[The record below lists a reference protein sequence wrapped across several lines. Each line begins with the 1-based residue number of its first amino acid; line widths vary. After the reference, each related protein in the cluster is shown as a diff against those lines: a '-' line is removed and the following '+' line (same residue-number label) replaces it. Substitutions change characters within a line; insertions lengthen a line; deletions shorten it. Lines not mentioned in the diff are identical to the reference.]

1 MPKSD
6 QSESLVY
13 FSEKGPDVPELC
25 TAYTETVN
33 NLSDYFGQCRNSYN
47 ERRNEWPGK
56 QDDLRK
62 GGANAFPWKGAS
74 DTEAHV
80 ISERI
85 DTYVS
90 LCMTALTRANIRA
103 YPVEAGDMAQA
114 KVVSSFL
121 KWMTAHYI
129 PRFQQEM
136 EQGANHLFERGLMVT
151 YVGWERYESSYLQS
165 ITLQEIADASPDLAR
180 LILEGTND
188 DQIVVLL
195 QGIYENL
202 TTKRGRKALNQLRK
216 KGAAEIPVT
225 RRKIDRPCVKACSP
239 DGEVFFPP
247 YCMDPQKAPYVF
259 YKTLMTAQEIETK
272 VVSEGWDRA
281 WADYVIE
288 NCKGVQ
294 TLPMGSGNVMARREI
309 VGVENPQDL
318 YEIVRGYQRLID
330 MEDGGQGIYCTVFH
344 PNYSGTKEDVP
355 AYAKFEL
362 LNGFEDYPFVVT
374 RLAED
379 DKRMYDVITIPEKL
393 RGLQWQVKVERDSR
407 VDRNGL
413 ATVPPLLHPVGKP
426 PSGEWAPGGRIG
438 RTRRED
444 FEFAPTPQFNP
455 GSVEM
460 EQTMLKA
467 ADQIMGLDVEN
478 PLSTAKR
485 QFYLDKFLS
494 HVQDAI
500 KAAFKAFQR
509 FGPDE
514 VFFTVTGVADPQKFQ
529 KGSPDEDFNLR
540 ISFDVQNF
548 DPEAD
553 DKGVEQFL
561 QILPYDKNGRINIDT
576 LVEALAYRIDP
587 VLADAMLQ
595 PVEVAQQ
602 KVLKDVTDD
611 LTKISSAIEVG
622 ARPNGAQIAMQLIQQ
637 YASQP
642 DVAQRLQTDNA
653 FAQRLQKYSAQ
664 YEQQIVQAQN
674 AEIGRIGTAPA
685 AMGSATTQTA
695 NTVN

>member
-1 MPKSD
+1 
-6 QSESLVY
+6 
-13 FSEKGPDVPELC
+13 
-25 TAYTETVN
+25 
-33 NLSDYFGQCRNSYN
+33 
-47 ERRNEWPGK
+47 
-56 QDDLRK
+56 
-62 GGANAFPWKGAS
+62 
-74 DTEAHV
+74 
-80 ISERI
+80 
-85 DTYVS
+85 
-90 LCMTALTRANIRA
+90 
-103 YPVEAGDMAQA
+103 
-114 KVVSSFL
+114 
-121 KWMTAHYI
+121 
-129 PRFQQEM
+129 
-136 EQGANHLFERGLMVT
+136 
-151 YVGWERYESSYLQS
+151 
-165 ITLQEIADASPDLAR
+165 
-180 LILEGTND
+180 
-188 DQIVVLL
+188 
-195 QGIYENL
+195 
-202 TTKRGRKALNQLRK
+202 
-216 KGAAEIPVT
+216 
-225 RRKIDRPCVKACSP
+225 
-239 DGEVFFPP
+239 
-247 YCMDPQKAPYVF
+247 
-259 YKTLMTAQEIETK
+259 
-272 VVSEGWDRA
+272 
-281 WADYVIE
+281 
-288 NCKGVQ
+288 
-294 TLPMGSGNVMARREI
+294 
-309 VGVENPQDL
+309 
-318 YEIVRGYQRLID
+318 
-330 MEDGGQGIYCTVFH
+330 
-344 PNYSGTKEDVP
+344 
-355 AYAKFEL
+355 
-362 LNGFEDYPFVVT
+362 
-374 RLAED
+374 
-379 DKRMYDVITIPEKL
+379 
-393 RGLQWQVKVERDSR
+393 
-407 VDRNGL
+407 
-413 ATVPPLLHPVGKP
+413 
-426 PSGEWAPGGRIG
+426 
-438 RTRRED
+438 
-444 FEFAPTPQFNP
+444 
-455 GSVEM
+455 
-460 EQTMLKA
+460 
-467 ADQIMGLDVEN
+467 MGLDVEN

>member
-6 QSESLVY
+6 SSEALVY
-13 FSEKGPDVPELC
+13 YSEKGPDVPELC
-25 TAYTETVN
+25 KAYENTIA
-33 NLSDYFGQCRNSYN
+33 NLSDYFSQCRNSYN

-103 YPVEAGDMAQA
+103 YPVEANDMAQA

-121 KWMTAHYI
+121 KWMIAHYI

-136 EQGANHLFERGLMVT
+136 EQAANHLFERGLMVT
-151 YVGWERYESSYLQS
+151 YVGWERHESSYLQS
-165 ITLQEIADASPDLAR
+165 ISLQEIADAAPDLAR
-180 LILEGTND
+180 LILEGSND
-188 DQIVVLL
+188 DQIVALL
-195 QGIYENL
+195 QGVYGNL
-202 TTKRGRKALNQLRK
+202 TTKRGKKALNQLRK
-216 KGAAEIPVT
+216 KGVAEIPVT
-225 RRKIDRPCVKACSP
+225 RRKVDRPCVKACSP

-259 YKTLMTAQEIETK
+259 YKTLMTAQEIESK
-272 VVSEGWDRA
+272 VVSEGWDRE

-288 NCKGVQ
+288 NCKGVE

-309 VGVENPQDL
+309 VGIERPEDL
-318 YEIVRGYQRLID
+318 YEVVRGYQRLID

-344 PNYSGTKEDVP
+344 PNYSGTKPDVP
-355 AYAKFEL
+355 AHAKFEL
-362 LNGFEDYPFVVT
+362 LNGFEDYPFIVT

-379 DKRMYDVITIPEKL
+379 DKRMYDVITVPEKL

-426 PSGEWAPGGRIG
+426 PTGEWAPGGRIG

-444 FEFAPTPQFNP
+444 FEFAPVPSFNP

-460 EQTMLKA
+460 EQTMLQA
-467 ADQIMGLDVEN
+467 ADKIMGLDMDN
-478 PLSTAKR
+478 PLSTSKR
-485 QFYLDKFLS
+485 QFYLDKFLA
-494 HVQDAI
+494 HIRDVI
-500 KAAFKAFQR
+500 KAAFQAFQR
-509 FGPDE
+509 FGPDQ

-529 KGSPDEDFNLR
+529 KGSADEDFNLL

-611 LTKISSAIEVG
+611 LAHIAASIEAP
-622 ARPNGAQIAMQLIQQ
+622 ARPNGAQVAIGLIEQ

-642 DVAQRLQTDNA
+642 DVAERIKNDSMFAERLKKYYDQYAFMLQQT
-653 FAQRLQKYSAQ
+653 
-664 YEQQIVQAQN
+664 QN
-674 AEIGRIGTAPA
+674 AEIGRIGTKPA
-685 AMGSATTQTA
+685 NVGSVTTQYA
-695 NTVN
+695 Q